1 MGIPR
6 RKEQPTASSR
16 IYDILRQDLVN
27 GRFAAGE
34 KVAISALKERYE
46 VGLSP
51 LREALNRL
59 AAYGLLIQENQR
71 GFRVPSL
78 ERGELDDI
86 AEMRRELEGM
96 ALERAIRFGDAE
108 WESELLAAAH
118 RLKRADMAPEKVDEW
133 EQFHTRF
140 HRTLVAPCGSVWL
153 LRFIEQLH
161 DQFDRYRRMAP
172 EAPEVRRVLDAQ
184 HGELVQL
191 ALERDIKAARA
202 LMDDHIQRSYE
213 VALRG
218 VTVGVSP
225 PRPG

>member
-1 MGIPR
+1 MEIPER
-6 RKEQPTASSR
+6 QGRMTTTSR

-34 KVAISALKERYE
+34 KVAISALREHYD

-71 GFRVPSL
+71 GFRVPTL
-78 ERGELDDI
+78 DRNELDDI
-86 AEMRRELEGM
+86 AGMRRELEGM
-96 ALERAIRFGDAE
+96 ALERAMRLGDAE
-108 WESELLAAAH
+108 WESELLAAVH

-133 EQFHTRF
+133 ERLHAHF

-161 DQFDRYRRMAP
+161 DQFDRYRRLAP

-184 HGELVQL
+184 HGELVEL
-191 ALERDIKAARA
+191 ALERDVKAARE
-202 LMDDHIQRSYE
+202 LIDDHIRRSCE

-218 VTVGVSP
+218 VEE
-225 PRPG
+225 R